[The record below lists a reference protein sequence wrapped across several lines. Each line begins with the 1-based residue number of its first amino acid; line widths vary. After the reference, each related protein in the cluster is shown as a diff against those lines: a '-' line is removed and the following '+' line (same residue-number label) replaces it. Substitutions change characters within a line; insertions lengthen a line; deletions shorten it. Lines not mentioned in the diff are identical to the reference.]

1 MTKIGIHARARIHDG
16 KLQDFKGVAER
27 CVAIVRA
34 KDPGTLLYDWYLS
47 ADEKECLARET
58 YASSEAMLAHMANV
72 GAELQAMMAVSD
84 VEIDVFGEP
93 TDELAKALSGLP
105 ARMYSTLEIL

>member
-1 MTKIGIHARARIHDG
+1 
-16 KLQDFKGVAER
+16 V
-27 CVAIVRA
+27 
-34 KDPGTLLYDWYLS
+34 
-47 ADEKECLARET
+47 RET
-58 YASSEAMLAHMANV
+58 YASSEAMLAHMANI

-93 TDELAKALSGLP
+93 NDELAKALSGLP

>member
-1 MTKIGIHARARIHDG
+1 MHGRAFTTASSKTSR
-16 KLQDFKGVAER
+16 AER

-47 ADEKECLARET
+47 ADEKECLVRET

-84 VEIDVFGEP
+84 V
-93 TDELAKALSGLP
+93 AP
-105 ARMYSTLEIL
+105 AGG